1 MRTKSSVDTPMRLSI
16 MQIKQRTIQMKTSLS
31 HRRTGFTLIELLVVI
46 AIIAILAG
54 LLLPALAKAKAKAQR
69 VACVN
74 NMKQVTLGFITWVHD
89 HEVANLPLRVNWPGH
104 PTSPGEGTKDHPLRA
119 NAWFQYSWVSN
130 EVGSPKVLVCPSD
143 KQAKMAD
150 SWFMDPNGGFVHNNY
165 QNESVSYGLSCEAG
179 AKNTGGVNTQSF
191 EQAGEH
197 MLLNDRHME
206 VTDGFDAG
214 CGSGVGNAARLNVL
228 PTGRSS
234 WLVKPKYG
242 HGNTG
247 NFSTCDGAVHSTAR
261 AALNE
266 ALSRAD
272 DNGSMHILYP
282 RSPNI

>member
-1 MRTKSSVDTPMRLSI
+1 

-54 LLLPALAKAKAKAQR
+54 LLLPALAKAKAKAHR
-69 VACVN
+69 IACVN

-89 HEVANLPLRVNWPGH
+89 HEVANLPMRINYPGD
-104 PTSPGEGTKDHPLRA
+104 PNPGEGTKNHPLRA

-150 SWFMDPNGGFVHNNY
+150 SWGLDPTGGFVHNNY
-165 QNESVSYGLSCEAG
+165 QNEAVSYGLSMEAG
-179 AKNTGGVNTQSF
+179 AINTGGANAQSF
-191 EQAGEH
+191 ENAGEH
-197 MLLNDRHME
+197 SLLNDRHME
-206 VTDGFDAG
+206 VTDGLDSN
-214 CGSGVGNAARLNVL
+214 CGSGVGNAAHLTVK
-228 PTGRSS
+228 PTARSS
-234 WLVKPKYG
+234 WLTKPKYG
-242 HGNTG
+242 HGNIG
-247 NFSTCDGAVHSTAR
+247 NISTCDGAVQSAVR

-266 ALSRAD
+266 ILQRAD
-272 DNGSMHILYP
+272 DNGSMHVLYP